1 MTRNKLIS
9 FCYLYIVGIGFAMAF
24 TAGPEA
30 LPTLWGATSLLGL
43 LTLVGFLLVHRFR
56 KPVDENLAV
65 SGTFGHYGTGSDIVS
80 VRASHA
86 FSQGAP
92 TDAQLA
98 AHGHV
103 SADPLHISLW
113 VLLLLTALVFGYTRY
128 IAMIQSPDQLVGTL
142 SISQEGA
149 AFTADRPISQTSFMK
164 VKTLAPV
171 TEEIRLRLV
180 GRLEALQPVKD
191 AEGKPVMD
199 ADGRWTFTQYNVPQ
213 QSEEIVI
220 PAGTPA
226 RAEMMIEQPFTHL
239 DQVELLSPPAAAA
252 KIGVYQPENNV
263 SLFARSGRN
272 VVPAGVLGRITADPW
287 VYSFKTVLSIT
298 PDYIQYQPDGP
309 YLPVDRQTI
318 RLTVDPLT
326 PDYDRFAR
334 SDSYGYD
341 VAMTGELISAAHA
354 ANKGS
359 FDQANYLR
367 NNNIGGQMRL
377 RIPLSGPSPIQIIQ
391 PQGAAEPRQGNGLVE
406 FSLYLRD
413 EMVRV
418 IKQTTPQPNSAF
430 HGALTLGLRYGM
442 QNTVSVA
449 SDDYDSAVV
458 APIFNLGKDT
468 DALIADEFRASGI
481 NHVLAVSG
489 LHVTIITIMFIGIF
503 VMLKVSRK
511 VYVPFII
518 FALVVF
524 AVITGA
530 RPSTLR
536 AVIMNSLFL
545 LTWGYMSEG
554 VRASAILGVPVAA
567 FMILLQNPAM
577 AVDPSFTLSFGAIL
591 SLVLLTQPFFDIF
604 KKFKGNNFIAF
615 ALLIGVLTYAYAAHW
630 LLTVTLRFWIAYAL
644 LAVALFALARLLTR
658 LGFKPI
664 RDYGFADLNPS
675 VGGFIAAQFGMQI
688 GMMIPLSAY
697 YFFRWPVA
705 GAYANL
711 IAIPLVGIVLQL
723 SMLAGL
729 LGLIPGIGIYLA
741 LLLSAANW
749 VFSTLFLLIGHYF
762 SRWFLYPF
770 VDRPTLR
777 ELFVY
782 YAAVCLFAWWRPL
795 WFRLVRPRWRSA
807 SLSRRIVAG
816 ALVALVLAGVALS
829 GRNEKL
835 AMRSPGS
842 LDVSVIAAGYASAIL
857 VDTPDNEAILID
869 TSFIQTDK
877 GRRNDPE
884 RTVLPQIFAK
894 KISRLEALVLTSR
907 EPEHSAGVAS
917 VLMYMDVDHFFLPA
931 SASGLLGQEPLA
943 ALLAERSPARLK
955 HRLSGTAV
963 EPKTLVAGDVVYQSK
978 IDGKTFLVEAL
989 GPAAGDDS
997 APLSLRISYGDFAM
1011 LVLSDLTLAQQQD
1024 FLARVP
1030 PEKLK
1035 ADVVLA
1041 PHHGTA
1047 GLETITVGL
1056 PDDMDARLAD
1066 TTGALLKATEAEA
1079 VVFEFGNPRPVVGL
1093 KYKEAVKIHGA
1104 TRRAAE
1110 DALPKALVAA
1120 TDTEGAI
1127 HIVSDGVEHHV
1138 YTQLG
1143 ATGTNIDEPSLLEI
1157 GW

>member
-9 FCYLYIVGIGFAMAF
+9 FCYLFIVGIGIAMAF

-30 LPTLWGATSLLGL
+30 LPTLWAATAILGL
-43 LTLVGFLLVHRFR
+43 LTIAGFVVANRFR
-56 KPVDENLAV
+56 KTADEE
-65 SGTFGHYGTGSDIVS
+65 
-80 VRASHA
+80 
-86 FSQGAP
+86 
-92 TDAQLA
+92 LA
-98 AHGHV
+98 AYGIATPV
-103 SADPLHISLW
+103 SRMQVGLW
-113 VLLLLTALVFGYTRY
+113 ILLLLTATVFGYTRY
-128 IAMIQSPDQLVGTL
+128 VAMIQSPDQLVGTL
-142 SISQEGA
+142 AVSAEGGA
-149 AFTADRPISQTSFMK
+149 WTPGKSISQTSFLK
-164 VKTLAPV
+164 IKTLSATAEDV
-171 TEEIRLRLV
+171 RFRLV
-180 GRLEALQPVKD
+180 GRLEALQPVLDAQGNPTLD
-191 AEGKPVMD
+191 AEG
-199 ADGRWTFTQYNVPQ
+199 RWVFTQYNLAQ
-213 QSEEIVI
+213 ESDEIVV

-226 RAEMMIEQPFTHL
+226 RQEILIEQPFTHL
-239 DQVELLSPPAAAA
+239 DKVELVGQPSGAA

-263 SLFARSGRN
+263 SLFARTGRN
-272 VVPAGVLGRITADPW
+272 VVPAGVLGRIAADPW
-287 VYSFKTVLSIT
+287 VYSFKTVLSIR
-298 PDYIQYQPDGP
+298 PDYIQYQPGGP
-309 YLPVDRQTI
+309 YLPVDRQNI
-318 RLTVDPLT
+318 RLTLDPAT
-326 PDYDRFAR
+326 PEYDRFAR
-334 SDSYGYD
+334 SDAYGYD
-341 VAMTGELISAAHA
+341 VALTGELQGASHA
-354 ANKGS
+354 ANQGS

-377 RIPLSGPSPIQIIQ
+377 RIPLSGPSPIHIIQ
-391 PQGAAEPRQGNGLVE
+391 PQGADEPRQGNALVE

-442 QNTVSVA
+442 QNTLSVA
-449 SDDYDSAVV
+449 SDDYDHAVV
-458 APIFNLGKDT
+458 APLFNLGKDT

-503 VMLKVSRK
+503 VMLKVSKK

-518 FALVVF
+518 FALVIF
-524 AVITGA
+524 GIITGA

-536 AVIMNSLFL
+536 ACIMNSLFL

-554 VRASAILGVPVAA
+554 VRASALLGVPVAA

-591 SLVLLTQPFFDIF
+591 SLAILTQPFFDLF
-604 KKFKGNNFIAF
+604 KKFKGNDFV
-615 ALLIGVLTYAYAAHW
+615 ALILMLSALTYAYAAHW
-630 LLTVTLRFWIAYAL
+630 LLTVTLRFWIGYAVL
-644 LAVALFALARLLTR
+644 GAVLFGLSRFLTR
-658 LGFKPI
+658 IGFTPL
-664 RDYGFADLNPS
+664 RDYGLANVNPGIS
-675 VGGFIAAQFGMQI
+675 GFIAAQFGMQI
-688 GMMIPLSAY
+688 GMMVPLSAY

-711 IAIPLVGIVLQL
+711 IAIPLVGVVLQL

-770 VDRPTLR
+770 VARPTIR

-782 YAAVCLFAWWRPL
+782 YAAVCLFAWWRPI
-795 WFRLVRPRWRSA
+795 WFRLVRPRWNRA
-807 SLSRRIVAG
+807 SVSLRIVAV
-816 ALVALVLAGVALS
+816 ALVGLVLAGVAVS
-829 GRNEKL
+829 GINEKK
-835 AMRSPGS
+835 AMRTEGT
-842 LDVSVIAAGYASAIL
+842 LDVSVLAVGYASAIL

-869 TSFIQTDK
+869 TSFIQTDR

-894 KISRLEALVLTSR
+894 KISRLEALVLTSS

-917 VLMYMDVDHFFLPA
+917 VLKYMDVDHFYLPA
-931 SASGLLGQEPLA
+931 SATGLLSREPLA
-943 ALLAERSPARLK
+943 GLLAERSPAHLK
-955 HRLSGTAV
+955 HLLSGTAV
-963 EPKTLVAGDVVYQSK
+963 EPKTLVAGDVIYQSTYG
-978 IDGKTFLVEAL
+978 GKPFLVEAV
-989 GPAAGDDS
+989 GPAAGDDK
-997 APLSLRISYGDFAM
+997 APLSVRISYGDFTM
-1011 LVLSDLTLAQQQD
+1011 LIPSELTLEQQKT
-1024 FLARVP
+1024 FLAQVP
-1030 PEKLK
+1030 AEKLK
-1035 ADVVLA
+1035 ADVVVA

-1056 PDDMDARLAD
+1056 PDDLDQRIADA
-1066 TTGALLKATEAEA
+1066 TGSLLKATGADT
-1079 VVFEFGNPRPVVGL
+1079 VVFEFGNPRPVVDL

-1110 DALPKALVAA
+1110 DALPKAQVFA

-1127 HIVSDGVEHHV
+1127 HVVSDGVTHQV

-1143 ATGTNIDEPSLLEI
+1143 ATGSNVDEPSLLEI

>member
-9 FCYLYIVGIGFAMAF
+9 FCYLFIVGIAFAMAF

-30 LPTLWGATSLLGL
+30 LPALWGATSLLGL
-43 LTLVGFLLVHRFR
+43 LTLIGFMLVHRFR
-56 KPVDENLAV
+56 KPVDEE
-65 SGTFGHYGTGSDIVS
+65 
-80 VRASHA
+80 
-86 FSQGAP
+86 
-92 TDAQLA
+92 LA
-98 AHGHV
+98 AYGPV
-103 SADPLHISLW
+103 PPDPMQISLW

-142 SISQEGA
+142 SISREGA
-149 AFTADRPISQTSFMK
+149 AFTPDRPISQTSFMK

-191 AEGKPVMD
+191 AEGKPTLD
-199 ADGRWTFTQYNVPQ
+199 AHGRWIFTQYNLPQ

-220 PAGTPA
+220 PAGTAA

-239 DQVELLSPPAAAA
+239 DQVEVLSPPAAAA

-272 VVPAGVLGRITADPW
+272 VVPVGVLGRITADPW

-318 RLTVDPLT
+318 RLTVDPAT
-326 PDYDRFAR
+326 PDYARYAR
-334 SDSYGYD
+334 SAAYGYD
-341 VAMTGELISAAHA
+341 VALSGELIAAAHA

-367 NNNIGGQMRL
+367 NYNIGGQMRL
-377 RIPLSGPSPIQIIQ
+377 RIPLSGPAPIQIIQ
-391 PQGAAEPRQGNGLVE
+391 PQGAAEPRAGNGLVE

-442 QNTVSVA
+442 QNTLSVA
-449 SDDYDSAVV
+449 SDTHDSGVV
-458 APIFNLGKDT
+458 PPLVDLGKDT

-503 VMLKVSRK
+503 VMLKVSKK

-554 VRASAILGVPVAA
+554 VRASALLGVPVAA

-604 KKFKGNNFIAF
+604 KKFKGNDFIALMLML
-615 ALLIGVLTYAYAAHW
+615 AVLTYAYAAHW
-630 LLTVTLRFWIAYAL
+630 LLTVTLRFWIGYAL
-644 LAVALFALARLLTR
+644 LAAALFALARFLTR

-664 RDYGFADLNPS
+664 RDYGFADLNPGI
-675 VGGFIAAQFGMQI
+675 GGFIAAQFGMQI

-782 YAAVCLFAWWRPL
+782 YAAVALFAWWRPL

-807 SLSRRIVAG
+807 SPSLRIVAG
-816 ALVALVLAGVALS
+816 AVVALVLAGIALS
-829 GRNEKL
+829 GRKEKL

-842 LDVSVIAAGYASAIL
+842 LDISVIAAGYASAIL

-894 KISRLEALVLTSR
+894 KISRLQALVLTSR

-917 VLMYMDVDHFFLPA
+917 ILMYMDVDHFFLPA
-931 SASGLLGQEPLA
+931 SAAGLLGQNPLA
-943 ALLAERSPARLK
+943 ALLAERSPRRLK
-955 HRLSGTAV
+955 HRLSGTAL
-963 EPKTLVAGDVVYQSK
+963 EPRILAAGEIVYQSEV
-978 IDGKTFLVEAL
+978 DGKPFLIEAL
-989 GPAAGDDS
+989 GPAAGDDA
-997 APLSLRISYGDFAM
+997 APLSLRIAYGDFAM

-1056 PDDMDARLAD
+1056 PDNMDARLAD
-1066 TTGALLKATEAEA
+1066 ATGALLKATQAQA
-1079 VVFEFGNPRPVVGL
+1079 VVFEFGNPRPVVGM

-1110 DALPKALVAA
+1110 DALPGALVAA

>member
-1 MTRNKLIS
+1 MTRNKLIA
-9 FCYLYIVGIGFAMAF
+9 FCYLFIVGIGLAMAF
-24 TAGPEA
+24 PTGPEA
-30 LPTLWGATSLLGL
+30 LRFLWGATALLGL
-43 LTLVGFLLVHRFR
+43 ATLAGFVLVHRLSP
-56 KPVDENLAV
+56 PVNEE
-65 SGTFGHYGTGSDIVS
+65 
-80 VRASHA
+80 
-86 FSQGAP
+86 
-92 TDAQLA
+92 LA
-98 AHGHV
+98 AYGHV
-103 SADPLHISLW
+103 ELDRKQVALWSLM
-113 VLLLLTALVFGYTRY
+113 LFTALVFGYTRY
-128 IAMIQSPDQLVGTL
+128 IAMVRSPDQLLGTL
-142 SISQEGA
+142 TIPAQGESWSPNQA
-149 AFTADRPISQTSFMK
+149 ISQTSFLK
-164 VKTLAPV
+164 VKTLAAVP
-171 TEEIRLRLV
+171 EEIRLRLH
-180 GRLEALQPVKD
+180 GRLEALQPVPD
-191 AEGKPVMD
+191 PDGKPTLG
-199 ADGRWTFTQYNVPQ
+199 ADGRWAFTQYNLSQ
-213 QSEEIVI
+213 QSEEIII

-226 RAEMMIEQPFTHL
+226 ETEILIEQPFTHL
-239 DQVELLSPPAAAA
+239 DKVELLNQPAAARIA
-252 KIGVYQPENNV
+252 VLQPENIV

-298 PDYIQYQPDGP
+298 PDYIQYQPGGP
-309 YLPVDRQTI
+309 YLPIDRQNI
-318 RLTVDPLT
+318 RLTLDPAT

-334 SDSYGYD
+334 SDAYGYD
-341 VAMTGELISAAHA
+341 VALTGELQGASHA
-354 ANKGS
+354 ANQGL

-367 NNNIGGQMRL
+367 NYNIGGQMRL
-377 RIPLSGPSPIQIIQ
+377 RIPLQGPAPIQIIN
-391 PQGAAEPRQGNGLVE
+391 PQGAAEPRRGNALVE

-449 SDDYDSAVV
+449 SDDYDNTVV
-458 APIFNLGKDT
+458 PPLLPFGKDT
-468 DALIADEFRASGI
+468 DALIADEFRSSGI

-503 VMLKVSRK
+503 VMLKVSKK
-511 VYVPFII
+511 VYIPFII

-524 AVITGA
+524 AIITGA

-536 AVIMNSLFL
+536 ACIMNSLFL

-554 VRASAILGVPVAA
+554 VRASALLGVPVAA

-591 SLVLLTQPFFDIF
+591 SLAILTQPFFDIF
-604 KKFKGNNFIAF
+604 KKFKGNDFIVF
-615 ALLIGVLTYAYAAHW
+615 VILIGVLTYAYAAHW
-630 LLTVTLRFWIAYAL
+630 LLTVTLRFWLAYAL
-644 LAVALFALARLLTR
+644 LAAVLFGLARFLTR
-658 LGFKPI
+658 RGFTPI
-664 RDYGFADLNPS
+664 RDYGFANIHPG

-711 IAIPLVGIVLQL
+711 IAIPLVGVVLQL
-723 SMLAGL
+723 SMLSGL

-770 VDRPTLR
+770 VERPTLR

-795 WFRLVRPRWRSA
+795 WFRLVRPAWRRA
-807 SLSRRIVAG
+807 SLSLRLVGLAV
-816 ALVALVLAGVALS
+816 VALVLAGVAVS

-835 AMRSPGS
+835 ALRSPGR

-857 VDTPDNEAILID
+857 LDTPDNEAILVD
-869 TSFIQTDK
+869 TSFIQTDR

-884 RTVLPQIFAK
+884 RTVLPQVFAK
-894 KISRLEALVLTSR
+894 KIKRLQALVLTSR

-917 VLMYMDVDHFFLPA
+917 VLQYMDVDHFLLPA
-931 SASGLLGQEPLA
+931 SASGLLAQEPLA
-943 ALLAERSPARLK
+943 ALLAERNPRSFK

-963 EPKTLVAGDVVYQSK
+963 APATVAAGDVLYRSEH
-978 IDGKTFLVEAL
+978 DGKTFLVEAL
-989 GPAAGDDS
+989 GPAPGDAE
-997 APLSLRISYGDFAM
+997 APLSLRVSYGDFA
-1011 LVLSDLTLAQQQD
+1011 LLIFSDLTLAQQKA
-1024 FLARVP
+1024 FLAAVP
-1030 PEKLK
+1030 PEKLR
-1035 ADVVLA
+1035 ADVVVA

-1047 GLETITVGL
+1047 GLEEITVGI
-1056 PDDMDARLAD
+1056 PDDLDQKLAD
-1066 TTGALLKATEAEA
+1066 ATGSLLKATGAGA

-1093 KYKEAVKIHGA
+1093 KYKEAVKIHGS

-1110 DALPKALVAA
+1110 DALPGALNAA
-1120 TDTEGAI
+1120 TDTDGAV
-1127 HIVSDGVEHHV
+1127 HIVSDGVEHQV

-1143 ATGTNIDEPSLLEI
+1143 ATGSNVDEPSLLEI

>member
-9 FCYLYIVGIGFAMAF
+9 FCYLFIVGIGIAMAF
-24 TAGPEA
+24 PAGPEA
-30 LPTLWGATSLLGL
+30 LPALWGATALLGL
-43 LTLVGFLLVHRFR
+43 FTVFGFVLVHRLR
-56 KPVDENLAV
+56 KPVDEELLA
-65 SGTFGHYGTGSDIVS
+65 Y
-80 VRASHA
+80 
-86 FSQGAP
+86 
-92 TDAQLA
+92 
-98 AHGHV
+98 GHV
-103 SADPLHISLW
+103 ETDPKQVALW
-113 VLLLLTALVFGYTRY
+113 TLMLLTSLVFGYTRY
-128 IAMIQSPDQLVGTL
+128 VAMIQSPDRLLGTL
-142 SISQEGA
+142 SVSADGTRWQEGA
-149 AFTADRPISQTSFMK
+149 PISQTSFLK
-164 VKTLAPV
+164 IKTLAPL
-171 TEEIRLRLV
+171 EQDLRLRLV
-180 GRLEALQPVKD
+180 GQLEALQPVLD
-191 AEGKPVMD
+191 DQGVPTLG
-199 ADGRWTFTQYNVPQ
+199 ADGRWNFKQYNIDQ
-213 QSEEIVI
+213 ESDEIVI

-226 RAEMMIEQPFTHL
+226 RTELLIEQPFTRL
-239 DQVELLSPPAAAA
+239 QKVEVLGPPAAAA

-272 VVPAGVLGRITADPW
+272 VVPVGVLGRITGDPW

-298 PDYIQYQPDGP
+298 PAFIQYQPNGP
-309 YLPVDRQTI
+309 YLPVDRQNI
-318 RLTVDPLT
+318 RLTVDPAT
-326 PDYDRFAR
+326 PGYERLAR
-334 SDSYGYD
+334 SDAYGYD
-341 VAMTGELISAAHA
+341 VAMTGELLAASHA

-367 NNNIGGQMRL
+367 NYNIGGQMRL
-377 RIPLSGPSPIQIIQ
+377 RIPLEGPSPIQIVA
-391 PQGAAEPRQGNGLVE
+391 PQGAPEPRKGNGLVE

-449 SDDYDSAVV
+449 SDDYDTAVV
-458 APIFNLGKDT
+458 APLFNLGKDT

-503 VMLKVSRK
+503 VMLKVSKK
-511 VYVPFII
+511 VYIPFII

-524 AVITGA
+524 AIITGA

-536 AVIMNSLFL
+536 ACIMNSLFL
-545 LTWGYMSEG
+545 LTWGYLSEG
-554 VRASAILGVPVAA
+554 VRASALLGVPVAA

-591 SLVLLTQPFFDIF
+591 SLAILTQPFFDIF
-604 KKFKGNNFIAF
+604 KKFKGNDFIAF
-615 ALLIGVLTYAYAAHW
+615 VLLICVLTYAYAAHW
-630 LLTVTLRFWIAYAL
+630 LLTVTLRFWLAYAL
-644 LAVALFALARLLTR
+644 LAVVLFAVARLLTR
-658 LGFKPI
+658 LGFTPI
-664 RDYGFADLNPS
+664 RDYGFANINPG
-675 VGGFIAAQFGMQI
+675 VAGFIAAQFGMQI

-711 IAIPLVGIVLQL
+711 IAIPLVGVVLQL

-729 LGLIPGIGIYLA
+729 LGLIPGVGIYLA

-770 VDRPTLR
+770 VSRPTIR

-795 WFRLVRPRWRSA
+795 WFRLVRPAWRRA
-807 SLSRRIVAG
+807 SISLR
-816 ALVALVLAGVALS
+816 LVGLAVLALVLAGVAVS
-829 GRNEKL
+829 GHNEKL
-835 AMRSPGS
+835 AMRSPGR

-857 VDTPDNEAILID
+857 LDTPDNEAILID
-869 TSFIQTDK
+869 TSFIQTDR

-894 KISRLEALVLTSR
+894 KISRLQALVLTSR

-917 VLMYMDVDHFFLPA
+917 VLQYMDVDRFFLPA
-931 SASGLLGQEPLA
+931 SAAGLLGQEPLA
-943 ALLAERSPARLK
+943 SILAERDPRNLK

-963 EPKTLVAGDVVYQSK
+963 APTLAAAGDVLYRSET
-978 IDGKTFLVEAL
+978 DGKPFVVEAL
-989 GPAAGDDS
+989 GPAAGDAA
-997 APLSLRISYGDFAM
+997 APLSLRISYGDFAL
-1011 LVLSDLTLAQQQD
+1011 LVFSDLTLAQQKA
-1024 FLARVP
+1024 FLAAVP
-1030 PEKLK
+1030 PEKLQ
-1035 ADVVLA
+1035 ADVVIA

-1047 GLETITVGL
+1047 GLETLTVGI
-1056 PDDMDARLAD
+1056 PDDLDQRLAD
-1066 TTGALLKATEAEA
+1066 ATGSLLKATGAGA

-1093 KYKEAVKIHGA
+1093 KYKEAVKIHGS

-1110 DALPKALVAA
+1110 DALPDALNAA
-1120 TDTEGAI
+1120 TDTDGAI
-1127 HIVSDGVEHHV
+1127 HIVTDGVDHHV

-1143 ATGTNIDEPSLLEI
+1143 ETGSETDEPSLLEI

>member
-1 MTRNKLIS
+1 MTRNQLIA
-9 FCYLYIVGIGFAMAF
+9 FCYLFIVGIGFAMAF

-30 LPTLWGATSLLGL
+30 LPVLWSATALFGL
-43 LTLVGFLLVHRFR
+43 LTLFGFVLAHRLS
-56 KPVDENLAV
+56 KPADDE
-65 SGTFGHYGTGSDIVS
+65 
-80 VRASHA
+80 
-86 FSQGAP
+86 
-92 TDAQLA
+92 LA
-98 AHGHV
+98 AYGV
-103 SADPLHISLW
+103 ATPISRMQVGLW
-113 VLLLLTALVFGYTRY
+113 VLLLVTATLFGYTRY
-128 IAMIQSPDQLVGTL
+128 VAMIQSPDQLIGTL
-142 SISQEGA
+142 AVSAEGG
-149 AFTADRPISQTSFMK
+149 AFTPDKPISQTSFLK
-164 VKTLAPV
+164 IKTLAAT
-171 TEEIRLRLV
+171 TEDVHLRLV
-180 GRLEALQPVKD
+180 GRLEALQPVLD
-191 AEGKPVMD
+191 AEGNPTLD
-199 ADGRWTFTQYNVPQ
+199 AEGRWTFTQYNLSQ
-213 QSEEIVI
+213 ESEEIVI

-226 RAEMMIEQPFTHL
+226 RWELLIEKPFTHL
-239 DQVELLSPPAAAA
+239 DKVELVGQPTAAA
-252 KIGVYQPENNV
+252 KIGIYQPENNV
-263 SLFARSGRN
+263 SLFARTGRN

-298 PDYIQYQPDGP
+298 PAYIQYQPGGP
-309 YLPVDRQTI
+309 YLPVDRQNI
-318 RLTVDPLT
+318 RLTVDPAT
-326 PDYDRFAR
+326 PDYARFAR
-334 SDSYGYD
+334 SDAYGYD
-341 VAMTGELISAAHA
+341 VAMTGELQGASHA
-354 ANKGS
+354 ANAGS

-377 RIPLSGPSPIQIIQ
+377 RIPLSGPSPIHIIQ

-458 APIFNLGKDT
+458 APLFNLGKDT

-503 VMLKVSRK
+503 VMLKVSKK

-518 FALVVF
+518 FALVIF
-524 AVITGA
+524 GIITGA

-536 AVIMNSLFL
+536 ACIMNSLFL

-554 VRASAILGVPVAA
+554 VRASALLGVPVAA

-591 SLVLLTQPFFDIF
+591 SLAILTQPFFDIF
-604 KKFKGNNFIAF
+604 KKFKGNDFV
-615 ALLIGVLTYAYAAHW
+615 ALILMLSALTYAYAAHW
-630 LLTVTLRFWIAYAL
+630 LLTVTLRFWIGYAVL
-644 LAVALFALARLLTR
+644 GVVLFGLSRLLTR
-658 LGFKPI
+658 IGFTPL
-664 RDYGFADLNPS
+664 RDYGLANVNPGIS
-675 VGGFIAAQFGMQI
+675 GFIAAQFGMQI

-770 VDRPTLR
+770 VDRPTIR

-795 WFRLVRPRWRSA
+795 WFRIVRPRWQRA
-807 SLSRRIVAG
+807 SVSLRIVA
-816 ALVALVLAGVALS
+816 VALVGLILAGVAVS

-857 VDTPDNEAILID
+857 VDTPDNKAILID

-917 VLMYMDVDHFFLPA
+917 VLKYMDVDHFFLPA
-931 SASGLLGQEPLA
+931 SAAGLLGQEPLA
-943 ALLAERSPARLK
+943 SLLAERSPAHLK

-963 EPKTLVAGDVVYQSK
+963 APQTLVAGDVVYQAEY
-978 IDGKTFLVEAL
+978 DGKSFLIEAL
-989 GPAAGDDS
+989 GPAAGDDA
-997 APLSLRISYGDFAM
+997 APLSLRITYGDFAM
-1011 LVLSDLTLAQQQD
+1011 LVLSDLTLAQQQE

-1035 ADVVLA
+1035 ADVVIA

-1093 KYKEAVKIHGA
+1093 KYKEAVKIHGS

-1120 TDTEGAI
+1120 TDTDGAV
-1127 HIVSDGVEHHV
+1127 HVVSDGVEHHV

-1143 ATGTNIDEPSLLEI
+1143 STGTNVDEPSLLEI

>member
-1 MTRNKLIS
+1 MTRNKLIT
-9 FCYLYIVGIGFAMAF
+9 FCYLFIVGIGLAMAF
-24 TAGPEA
+24 PLGPEA
-30 LPTLWGATSLLGL
+30 LGPLWTATAALGL
-43 LTLVGFLLVHRFR
+43 LTVAGFVVVHRR
-56 KPVDENLAV
+56 RAPVDDELAAYGV
-65 SGTFGHYGTGSDIVS
+65 SAPVDRWHVGLWILMILTAMTFGYV
-80 VRASHA
+80 
-86 FSQGAP
+86 
-92 TDAQLA
+92 
-98 AHGHV
+98 
-103 SADPLHISLW
+103 
-113 VLLLLTALVFGYTRY
+113 RY

-142 SISQEGA
+142 TVANGSGQFSAGKA
-149 AFTADRPISQTSFMK
+149 ISQTSFLK

-171 TEEIRLRLV
+171 DQEIRLRLV
-180 GRLEALQPVKD
+180 GRLEALQPVPD
-191 AEGKPVMD
+191 AEGRPTLA
-199 ADGRWTFTQYNVPQ
+199 ADGRWTFTQYNLDQTSQDV
-213 QSEEIVI
+213 VI

-226 RAEMMIEQPFTHL
+226 RWETLIEQPFTHL
-239 DQVELLSPPAAAA
+239 DRVELVGAPAGNA

-272 VVPAGVLGRITADPW
+272 VVPVGVLGRITGDPW

-298 PDYIQYQPDGP
+298 PDYIQYQPGGP

-318 RLTVDPLT
+318 RLTVDPAT
-326 PDYDRFAR
+326 PEYDRFAR
-334 SDSYGYD
+334 SDAYGYD
-341 VAMTGELISAAHA
+341 VAMTGELLGAAHA
-354 ANKGS
+354 ANQGS

-367 NNNIGGQMRL
+367 NYNIGGQMRL
-377 RIPLSGPSPIQIIQ
+377 RIPLSGPSPIRIIE
-391 PQGAAEPRQGNGLVE
+391 PQGASEPRQGNGLVE

-442 QNTVSVA
+442 QNTLSVA
-449 SDDYDSAVV
+449 SDDYDDDVV
-458 APIFNLGKDT
+458 APLFNLGKDT

-503 VMLKVSRK
+503 VMLKVSKK
-511 VYVPFII
+511 VYVPFIV

-524 AVITGA
+524 AIITGA

-536 AVIMNSLFL
+536 ACIMNSLFL

-554 VRASAILGVPVAA
+554 VRASALLGVPVAA

-591 SLVLLTQPFFDIF
+591 SLAILTQPFFDIF
-604 KKFKGNNFIAF
+604 KKFKGNDFV
-615 ALLIGVLTYAYAAHW
+615 ALILMLSALTYAYAAHW
-630 LLTVTLRFWIAYAL
+630 LLTVTLRFWLGYA
-644 LAVALFALARLLTR
+644 ALGVVLFGLSRLLTR
-658 LGFKPI
+658 IGFTPL
-664 RDYGFADLNPS
+664 RDYGLANVNPGIS
-675 VGGFIAAQFGMQI
+675 GFIAAQFGMQI
-688 GMMIPLSAY
+688 GMMVPLSAY

-770 VDRPTLR
+770 VDRPTIR

-795 WFRLVRPRWRSA
+795 WFRLIRPRWQRASA
-807 SLSRRIVAG
+807 SLRIVAC
-816 ALVALVLAGVALS
+816 ALVALVLAGVAVS

-917 VLMYMDVDHFFLPA
+917 VLQYMDVDHFFLPA
-931 SASGLLGQEPLA
+931 SAAGLLDQEPLA
-943 ALLAERSPARLK
+943 ALLAERSPSHLK

-963 EPKTLVAGDVVYQSK
+963 APKTLVAGDVVYQADY
-978 IDGKTFLVEAL
+978 DGKTFLIEAL
-989 GPAAGDDS
+989 GPAAGDAE

-1011 LVLSDLTLAQQQD
+1011 LVLSDLTLAQQKD

-1035 ADVVLA
+1035 ADVVIA

-1066 TTGALLKATEAEA
+1066 ATGALLKATEAEA

-1093 KYKEAVKIHGA
+1093 QYKEAVKIHGA

-1110 DALPKALVAA
+1110 DALPQALVAA
-1120 TDTEGAI
+1120 TDTDGAV
-1127 HIVSDGVEHHV
+1127 HVVSDGAEHHV

-1143 ATGTNIDEPSLLEI
+1143 ATGTNVDEPSLLEI

>member
-1 MTRNKLIS
+1 MTRNKLIA
-9 FCYLYIVGIGFAMAF
+9 FCYLFIVGIAIAMAF

-30 LPTLWGATSLLGL
+30 LPALWSATALLGV
-43 LTLVGFLLVHRFR
+43 LTLAAFGIAHRFR
-56 KPVDENLAV
+56 KPVNED
-65 SGTFGHYGTGSDIVS
+65 
-80 VRASHA
+80 
-86 FSQGAP
+86 
-92 TDAQLA
+92 LA
-98 AHGHV
+98 AYGG
-103 SADPLHISLW
+103 SAPIEPIQIALW
-113 VLLLLTALVFGYTRY
+113 ALLLLTSMTFGYTRY
-128 IAMIQSPDQLVGTL
+128 VAMIQSPDRPLGTL
-142 SISQEGA
+142 AITQDGA
-149 AFTADRPISQTSFMK
+149 VFAPGSPISQTSFMK

-171 TEEIRLRLV
+171 PEEIHIRLV

-191 AEGKPVMD
+191 AQGKPMLD
-199 ADGRWTFTQYNVPQ
+199 KEGRWTFTQVNMAQ
-213 QSEEIVI
+213 HSEEIVI

-226 RAEMMIEQPFTHL
+226 RAELLIEQPFTQL
-239 DQVELLSPPAAAA
+239 DKVELLNAPSAATQ
-252 KIGVYQPENNV
+252 IGVYQPENNV

-272 VVPAGVLGRITADPW
+272 VVPVSLLGRITADPW
-287 VYSFKTVLSIT
+287 VYSFKTILSIT

-318 RLTVDPLT
+318 RLTLDPAT
-326 PDYDRFAR
+326 PEYARYAR
-334 SDSYGYD
+334 SDAFGYD
-341 VAMTGELISAAHA
+341 VALTGELIAAGHA

-367 NNNIGGQMRL
+367 NYNIGGQMML
-377 RIPLSGPSPIQIIQ
+377 RVPPAGPSPIQIVV
-391 PQGAAEPRQGNGLVE
+391 PQGSDEPRQGNRLVE

-442 QNTVSVA
+442 QNTLSIA
-449 SDDYDSAVV
+449 SDTHDTSIV
-458 APIFNLGKDT
+458 APIVDLGKDT

-503 VMLKVSRK
+503 VMLKVSKK

-518 FALVVF
+518 FALIVF
-524 AVITGA
+524 GIITGA

-554 VRASAILGVPVAA
+554 VRASALLGVPVAA

-591 SLVLLTQPFFDIF
+591 SLAILTQPFFDIF
-604 KKFKGNNFIAF
+604 KKFKGNDFIALMLML
-615 ALLIGVLTYAYAAHW
+615 AVLTYSYAAHW
-630 LLTVTLRFWIAYAL
+630 LLTVTLRFWIGYAL
-644 LAVALFALARLLTR
+644 LAIALFALARFMTN

-664 RDYGFADLNPS
+664 RDYGFADMNPG
-675 VGGFIAAQFGMQI
+675 VAGFIAAQFGMQI

-723 SMLAGL
+723 SMLSGL

-749 VFSTLFLLIGHYF
+749 VFSTMFLLIGHYF

-770 VDRPTLR
+770 VSRPTLR

-782 YAAVCLFAWWRPL
+782 YAAVALFAWWRPI

-807 SLSRRIVAG
+807 SPSVRIVAC

-829 GRNEKL
+829 GRKEQL

-894 KISRLEALVLTSR
+894 RIKRLDALVLTSR
-907 EPEHSAGVAS
+907 EPEHSAGVVS
-917 VLMYMDVDHFFLPA
+917 ILQYMDVDHFFLPS
-931 SASGLLGQEPLA
+931 SAAGLLPQEPLA
-943 ALLAERSPARLK
+943 SLLAKRSPARLAP
-955 HRLSGTAV
+955 RLSGTAV
-963 EPKTLVAGDVVYQSK
+963 EPKILVAGEIVYQAK
-978 IDGKTFLVEAL
+978 VDGKPFLIEAI
-989 GPAAGDDS
+989 GPAAGDDD
-997 APLSLRISYGDFAM
+997 APLSLRISYGEFAL
-1011 LVLSDLTLAQQQD
+1011 LVLSDLTLAQQKD

-1047 GLETITVGL
+1047 GLETVTVGL
-1056 PDDMDARLAD
+1056 PDDMDRRLAD
-1066 TTGALLKATEAEA
+1066 ITGALLKAIAPEA

-1104 TRRAAE
+1104 TRRAVE
-1110 DALPKALVAA
+1110 DALPEAINVA
-1120 TDTEGAI
+1120 TDTDGAI
-1127 HIVSDGVEHHV
+1127 HITSDGTHYSLV
-1138 YTQLG
+1138 TQLG
-1143 ATGTNIDEPSLLEI
+1143 ATGSETDEPSLLEI

>member
-9 FCYLYIVGIGFAMAF
+9 FCYLFIVGIGFAMAF

-30 LPTLWGATSLLGL
+30 LPALWSATAILGL
-43 LTLVGFLLVHRFR
+43 LTLAGFAVVHRYR
-56 KPVDENLAV
+56 KPVDE
-65 SGTFGHYGTGSDIVS
+65 D
-80 VRASHA
+80 
-86 FSQGAP
+86 
-92 TDAQLA
+92 LA
-98 AHGHV
+98 AYGHV
-103 SADPLHISLW
+103 SADPLHIALW
-113 VLLLLTALVFGYTRY
+113 VLLLATALVFGYTRY
-128 IAMIQSPDQLVGTL
+128 IAMIQSPDRHIGTL
-142 SISQEGA
+142 SVSAEGPA
-149 AFTADRPISQTSFMK
+149 WAPGNAISQTSFLK

-180 GRLEALQPVKD
+180 GRLEALQPVLDADGKPILD
-191 AEGKPVMD
+191 AEG
-199 ADGRWTFTQYNVPQ
+199 RWAFSQYNIPQ
-213 QSEEIVI
+213 HSEDIVI
-220 PAGTPA
+220 PAGTAA
-226 RAEMMIEQPFTHL
+226 RAERLIEQPFTHL
-239 DQVELLSPPAAAA
+239 DKVELLSLPGAAARIA
-252 KIGVYQPENNV
+252 VMQPENNV

-272 VVPAGVLGRITADPW
+272 VVPASVLGRITADPW

-298 PDYIQYQPDGP
+298 PDYIQYQPGGP
-309 YLPVDRQTI
+309 YLPVDRQNI
-318 RLTVDPLT
+318 RLTVDPAT

-341 VAMTGELISAAHA
+341 VAMTGELLAAAHA

-377 RIPLSGPSPIQIIQ
+377 RIPLSGPSPIHIIH
-391 PQGAAEPRQGNGLVE
+391 PQGSTEPRKGNGLVE

-449 SDDYDSAVV
+449 SDDYDNAIVP
-458 APIFNLGKDT
+458 PILNFGKDT

-503 VMLKVSRK
+503 VMLKVSKK

-524 AVITGA
+524 GIITGA

-536 AVIMNSLFL
+536 ACIMNSLFL

-554 VRASAILGVPVAA
+554 VRASALLGVPVAA

-591 SLVLLTQPFFDIF
+591 SLAILTQPFFDLF
-604 KKFKGNNFIAF
+604 KKFKGNDFV
-615 ALLIGVLTYAYAAHW
+615 ALILMLAVLTYAYAAHW
-630 LLTVTLRFWIAYAL
+630 LLTTTLRFWLFYAL
-644 LAVALFALARLLTR
+644 LAAVLFGISRLLTN
-658 LGFKPI
+658 LGFKPL
-664 RDYGFADLNPS
+664 RDYGLANVHP
-675 VGGFIAAQFGMQI
+675 GIAGFIAAQFGMQI
-688 GMMIPLSAY
+688 GMMLPLSAY

-749 VFSTLFLLIGHYF
+749 VFSTGFLLIGHYF
-762 SRWFLYPF
+762 SRWFIYPF
-770 VDRPTLR
+770 VSKPTIR
-777 ELFVY
+777 YLFVY
-782 YAAVCLFAWWRPL
+782 YAAVALFAWWRPI
-795 WFRLVRPRWRSA
+795 WFRLVRPRWQRA
-807 SLSRRIVAG
+807 PLSVRIVAL
-816 ALVALVLAGVALS
+816 AVVALVLAGVYVS
-829 GRNEKL
+829 GRNEQKTL
-835 AMRSPGS
+835 RTAGT
-842 LDVSVIAAGYASAIL
+842 LDVTVLAVGYGSAIF
-857 VDTPDNEAILID
+857 VDTPDNQAILID
-869 TSFIQTDK
+869 TAFIQTDK
-877 GRRNDPE
+877 GRRNDTE
-884 RTVLPQIFAK
+884 RTVLPSIFAK
-894 KISRLEALVLTSR
+894 HITQLDSLVLTTR
-907 EPEHSAGVAS
+907 APEHSAGVHS
-917 VLMYMDVDHFFLPA
+917 VLQHIDTKHFFYPA
-931 SASGLLGQEPLA
+931 SAAGLLAQEPLA
-943 ALLAERSPARLK
+943 GLLDERSPRRLK
-955 HRLSGTAV
+955 HRLSGTLIA
-963 EPKTLVAGDVVYQSK
+963 PKALVAGDVVYQSEV
-978 IDGKTFLVEAL
+978 DGKPFLIEAV
-989 GPAAGDDS
+989 GPAAGDDQ
-997 APLSLRISYGDFAM
+997 APLSLRISYGAFSM
-1011 LVLSDLTLAQQQD
+1011 LVAGELTLAQQRD
-1024 FLARVP
+1024 FLARTS

-1035 ADVVLA
+1035 ADVVVA

-1047 GLETITVGL
+1047 GLETITLGI
-1056 PDDMDARLAD
+1056 PDDMDQQLAES
-1066 TTGALLKATEAEA
+1066 TGALMKAIDPEA
-1079 VVFEFGNPRPVVGL
+1079 VVFEFGNPRPVVDL
-1093 KYKEAVKIHGA
+1093 KYKDAVKIHGS
-1104 TRRAAE
+1104 TRRAVE
-1110 DALPKALVAA
+1110 DALPGALIAA
-1120 TDTEGAI
+1120 TDTDGAV

-1143 ATGTNIDEPSLLEI
+1143 STGTNVDEPSLLEI